1 MFDLLNDLVDENKKY
16 IKNGH
21 VATYIPALA
30 KVDEN
35 QLGIAIVDLRDGK
48 CNEYFSGDYN
58 SNFAIESTSKVIT
71 LILAMIDNSPQ
82 YVFNKIGVEPS
93 GFAFNSI
100 LNMEINNKS
109 HPSNPFINA
118 GAIIVNSL
126 IKGDTINEKNNR
138 ILEFTR
144 KLANNPDIGVIE
156 DIYLSEKSTG
166 DINRSLAYYMKGHNL
181 INGDV
186 SEVLDSYFRQC
197 SMSVNALDLARIG
210 AVLANKGIS
219 PFTGEI
225 LIPKDICTIVKSL
238 MVTCGLYDESG
249 DFAVHIG
256 IPAKSGV
263 GGGILGAVPNKM
275 GIGIFGP
282 ALDPMGN
289 SIAGVKLFK
298 DLSSKLDLD
307 IFE

>member
-1 MFDLLNDLVDENKKY
+1 MFDLLENLVVENKKY
-16 IKNGH
+16 IKNGN

-35 QLGIAIVDLRDGK
+35 QLGIAIVDLRDNNYK
-48 CNEYFSGDYN
+48 EYFAGNYN
-58 SNFAIESTSKVIT
+58 NKFAIESTSKVIT
-71 LILAMIDNSPQ
+71 LIMAMLDNSPEH
-82 YVFNKIGVEPS
+82 VFNKIGTEPS

-109 HPSNPFINA
+109 IPSNPFINA

-126 IKGDTINEKNNR
+126 IKGKNSDERTSR
-138 ILEFTR
+138 ILDFTK
-144 KLANNPDIGVIE
+144 KLTNNYNIEVIE
-156 DIYLSEKSTG
+156 DIYLSEKRTG
-166 DINRSLAYYMKGHNL
+166 DINRSLAYHMKAHNL
-181 INGDV
+181 IEGDV
-186 SEVLDSYFRQC
+186 EDVLDSYFRQC
-197 SMSVNALDLARIG
+197 SISVTALDLARIG
-210 AVLANKGIS
+210 AVVANKGIC
-219 PFTGEI
+219 PWNNER
-225 LIPKDICTIVKSL
+225 LIPIDICTIVKSI

-263 GGGILGAVPNKM
+263 GGGILGSVPNKM

-282 ALDPMGN
+282 ALDSMGN
-289 SIAGVKLFK
+289 SIAGVKMLQQ
-298 DLSSKLDLD
+298 LSKELDLD

>member
-1 MFDLLNDLVDENKKY
+1 MFDLLENLVEENKKY

-35 QLGIAIVDLRDGK
+35 QLGVAIVDLRDSNYK
-48 CNEYFSGDYN
+48 EYFAGNYN
-58 SNFAIESTSKVIT
+58 NKFAIESTSKVIT
-71 LILAMIDNSPQ
+71 LIMAILDNSPE
-82 YVFNKIGVEPS
+82 YVFNKIGTEPS

-109 HPSNPFINA
+109 VPSNPFINA

-126 IKGDTINEKNNR
+126 IKGEDSDERTSR
-138 ILEFTR
+138 ILDFTK
-144 KLANNPDIGVIE
+144 KLTNNYDIEVIE
-156 DIYLSEKSTG
+156 DIYLSEKRTG
-166 DINRSLAYYMKGHNL
+166 DINRSLAYHMKAHNL
-181 INGDV
+181 INGNVED
-186 SEVLDSYFRQC
+186 VLDSYFRQC
-197 SMSVNALDLARIG
+197 SISVTALDLARIG
-210 AVLANKGIS
+210 AVLANKGIC
-219 PFTGEI
+219 PWNNER
-225 LIPKDICTIVKSL
+225 LIPIDICTIVKSI

-263 GGGILGAVPNKM
+263 GGGILATVPNKM

-282 ALDPMGN
+282 ALDSMGN
-289 SIAGVKLFK
+289 SIAGVKMLQQ
-298 DLSSKLDLD
+298 LSKELDLD

>member
-1 MFDLLNDLVDENKKY
+1 MFDLLENLVVENKKY

-35 QLGIAIVDLRDGK
+35 QLGIAIVDLRDNNYK
-48 CNEYFSGDYN
+48 EYFAGNYN
-58 SNFAIESTSKVIT
+58 NKFAIESTSKVIT
-71 LILAMIDNSPQ
+71 LIMAMLDNSPEH
-82 YVFNKIGVEPS
+82 VFNKIGTEPS

-109 HPSNPFINA
+109 VPSNPFINA

-126 IKGDTINEKNNR
+126 IKGKNSDERTSR
-138 ILEFTR
+138 ILDFTK
-144 KLANNPDIGVIE
+144 KLTNNYNIKVIE
-156 DIYLSEKSTG
+156 DIYLSEKRTG
-166 DINRSLAYYMKGHNL
+166 DINRSLAYHMKAHNL
-181 INGDV
+181 IDGDV
-186 SEVLDSYFRQC
+186 EDVLDSYFRQC
-197 SMSVNALDLARIG
+197 SISVTALDLARIG
-210 AVLANKGIS
+210 AVLANKGIC
-219 PFTGEI
+219 PWNNER
-225 LIPKDICTIVKSL
+225 LIPIGICTVVKSI

-263 GGGILGAVPNKM
+263 GGGILGSVPNKM

-282 ALDPMGN
+282 ALDSMGN
-289 SIAGVKLFK
+289 SIAGVKMLQQ
-298 DLSSKLDLD
+298 LSKELDLD